1 MGEMF
6 TSKSPKIPKKYDC
19 EVCDYHTSNKKDYMK
34 HISTAKHKTLTNAH
48 LKTSD
53 CLCGKT
59 FQHRQSLSRHK
70 KICSYILD
78 EKKEKK
84 NTKTINSNLINSI
97 NSNLINSDLINNIE
111 NSTKSDLSSSDQ
123 RTSEKQFILSENE
136 KTNLINS
143 NLINSNLINSNLINS
158 DLINSN
164 LINSNLINSDLIN
177 SDLINSDLINNIE
190 NSTKSDL
197 SSSDQRT
204 CERQFILSENEK
216 NNSIN
221 SDSINS
227 DLLNSDLI
235 NSNLINS
242 DLINSDLI
250 NSNLINSNLINSD
263 LINSNKSNN
272 SESSFNNTKSS
283 KKQKIRTHKKTI
295 VDILTKV
302 SEQSGYNCEEVQN
315 FVKHMSN
322 KTKKQARPR
331 KTKKESSSDNVELK
345 EIIQTMVQQNNNLQ
359 ELLLKQSDTHR
370 EEIQSMIPKIG
381 NTTNNKFNLNIYLN
395 EECKDA
401 VNIMDFVQSLQIG
414 ISELETTAELGYIDG
429 ITDIMVNGLKELE
442 TTKRPIHCS
451 DLKREILYIK
461 DNDVWQ
467 KETYAKSRLK
477 HAIKHVSM
485 NNAKQINHWIDKNPN
500 CNDVIYNNIIMNS
513 VCENDEQ
520 QDKFADRIIK
530 NVAKN
535 VIIDKDN
542 R

>member
-1 MGEMF
+1 
-6 TSKSPKIPKKYDC
+6 
-19 EVCDYHTSNKKDYMK
+19 
-34 HISTAKHKTLTNAH
+34 
-48 LKTSD
+48 
-53 CLCGKT
+53 
-59 FQHRQSLSRHK
+59 
-70 KICSYILD
+70 
-78 EKKEKK
+78 
-84 NTKTINSNLINSI
+84 
-97 NSNLINSDLINNIE
+97 
-111 NSTKSDLSSSDQ
+111 
-123 RTSEKQFILSENE
+123 
-136 KTNLINS
+136 
-143 NLINSNLINSNLINS
+143 
-158 DLINSN
+158 
-164 LINSNLINSDLIN
+164 
-177 SDLINSDLINNIE
+177 
-190 NSTKSDL
+190 
-197 SSSDQRT
+197 
-204 CERQFILSENEK
+204 
-216 NNSIN
+216 
-221 SDSINS
+221 
-227 DLLNSDLI
+227 
-235 NSNLINS
+235 
-242 DLINSDLI
+242 
-250 NSNLINSNLINSD
+250 
-263 LINSNKSNN
+263 
-272 SESSFNNTKSS
+272 
-283 KKQKIRTHKKTI
+283 
-295 VDILTKV
+295 
-302 SEQSGYNCEEVQN
+302 
-315 FVKHMSN
+315 MSN

>member
-1 MGEMF
+1 MGEML

-84 NTKTINSNLINSI
+84 NTKTINS
-97 NSNLINSDLINNIE
+97 
-111 NSTKSDLSSSDQ
+111 
-123 RTSEKQFILSENE
+123 
-136 KTNLINS
+136 
-143 NLINSNLINSNLINS
+143 

-164 LINSNLINSDLIN
+164 LINSN
-177 SDLINSDLINNIE
+177 LINSDLINNIE

-227 DLLNSDLI
+227 NLINSNLI

-242 DLINSDLI
+242 DLINSDLINSDLINSNLI

-331 KTKKESSSDNVELK
+331 KTKKESSNDNVELK

>member
-1 MGEMF
+1 MGEML

-97 NSNLINSDLINNIE
+97 NS
-111 NSTKSDLSSSDQ
+111 
-123 RTSEKQFILSENE
+123 
-136 KTNLINS
+136 INS
-143 NLINSNLINSNLINS
+143 N
-158 DLINSN
+158 
-164 LINSNLINSDLIN
+164 
-177 SDLINSDLINNIE
+177 LINSDLINNIE

-221 SDSINS
+221 SD
-227 DLLNSDLI
+227 
-235 NSNLINS
+235 LINS
-242 DLINSDLI
+242 DLINSD
-250 NSNLINSNLINSD
+250 LINSNLINSD